1 MEHEQ
6 RHLKRFP
13 ANALLPWA
21 LKALC
26 YYFQPFAFGHFSL
39 FWGER
44 ALSPHERRATK
55 TPFKVKVG
63 MFPWYPAQ
71 GHLDNNIKL
80 ALLGANLLWHLC
92 LRVPFCHQCSF
103 TSLSHSH
110 TQKRGWLDGFLSLFF
125 QCAPLGSRWAEE
137 LAPAGVREA
146 RGSAGCGSW
155 GGQSSLKLEGEWSNL
170 AIAATQVSQVW
181 SDGPSWPNLLLVVRW
196 SALLPG
202 DKARGTLSHSLQA
215 VFVKDSQWLSKNR
228 QVGIQHRRCSVCEGG
243 KKRCEIKA
251 SLKSRGVRE

>member
-1 MEHEQ
+1 MSEEELWSMN
-6 RHLKRFP
+6 RSTSKDFLLMLSFP
-13 ANALLPWA
+13 GHWRRSAIISSLLPLA
-21 LKALC
+21 ISLC
-26 YYFQPFAFGHFSL
+26 SEVRGLCRHTK
-39 FWGER
+39 
-44 ALSPHERRATK
+44 RRATK

-63 MFPWYPAQ
+63 MFPCYPAQ
-71 GHLDNNIKL
+71 GQLDNNIKL

-92 LRVPFCHQCSF
+92 LRVPFLHQCSF

-243 KKRCEIKA
+243 KKKMWN
-251 SLKSRGVRE
+251 KSQS